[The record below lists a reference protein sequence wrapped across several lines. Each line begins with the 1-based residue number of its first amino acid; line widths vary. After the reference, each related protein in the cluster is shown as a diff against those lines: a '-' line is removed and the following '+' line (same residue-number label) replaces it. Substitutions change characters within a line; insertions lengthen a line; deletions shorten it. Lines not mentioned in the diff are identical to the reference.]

1 MWVQVI
7 NALLG
12 VWLMAA
18 PAVLGYDGIGRI
30 NSLIVGP
37 IAATFAI
44 IAIWE
49 ICRGLGKL
57 NGALGIWLI
66 IAPLILNHGSMVPV
80 VNSFLVG
87 GAMIALAMRTGEG
100 SGDFAGGWRGL
111 VDASKSESSAE

>member
-1 MWVQVI
+1 MWAQVI
-7 NALLG
+7 NAFLG

-44 IAIWE
+44 VAIWE
-49 ICRGLGKL
+49 VVRALGKV
-57 NGALGIWLI
+57 NAALGIWLV
-66 IAPLILNHGSMVPV
+66 IAPLILDHGSMVPV

-87 GAMIALAMRTGEG
+87 LVMIALAMKTGER
-100 SGDFAGGWRGL
+100 SGNFAGGWRRL
-111 VDASKSESSAE
+111 VDASKTEVPAK